1 MTASSVARRSVRD
14 NQAQVRRRQ
23 LLTRV
28 APDPHDL
35 AIVMGAWVLPGDGPG
50 AARSDL
56 CRLPGGAGSGAG
68 RVRRPRMHQPAA

>member
-28 APDPHDL
+28 APDPHDACHRGAL
-35 AIVMGAWVLPGDGPG
+35 AGGLAVIAELL
-50 AARSDL
+50 R
-56 CRLPGGAGSGAG
+56 GAGVG
-68 RVRRPRMHQPAA
+68 VE

>member
-1 MTASSVARRSVRD
+1 MTASSVARRSDRD

-35 AIVMGAWVLPGDGPG
+35 AIVAGGLAVTTEPL
-50 AARSDL
+50 R
-56 CRLPGGAGSGAG
+56 GAGVS
-68 RVRRPRMHQPAA
+68 VE